1 MAFVD
6 PNDFEAVALEHAGAM
21 GGAYIGSEGMNL
33 VTPNEWLPEQWTA
46 LVETIIG
53 GYVESLQSQNDQA
66 IKAVQKV
73 TSFPPLGA
81 GEFRAFNT
89 TGADGEFPS

>member
-21 GGAYIGSEGMNL
+21 GGTYIESEGMNL
-33 VTPNEWLPEQWTA
+33 VIPNKWTHEQYAT
-46 LVETIIG
+46 LVSVIIG
-53 GYVESLQSQNDQA
+53 GYIESLQDQNDQA